1 MTQTERNKVLGS
13 GTQNPRENPRGC
25 TLALFVLTSS

>member
-1 MTQTERNKVLGS
+1 MTQTERNKVLGT

-25 TLALFVLTSS
+25 TLALCSD